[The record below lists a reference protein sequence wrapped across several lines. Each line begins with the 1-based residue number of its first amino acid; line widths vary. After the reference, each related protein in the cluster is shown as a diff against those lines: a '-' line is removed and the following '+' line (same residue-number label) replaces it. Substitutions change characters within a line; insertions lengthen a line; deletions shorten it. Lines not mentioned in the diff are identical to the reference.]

1 LKGLSVRPKAWW
13 FIITFF
19 TGFVLAMFA
28 NELALHR
35 REQELH
41 IRAPNLH
48 FLNGASLD
56 RLKNGAAVP
65 FDFHLSLAVDSSS
78 NLYDRA
84 VERFVISYD
93 LWEEKYSVT
102 KLWGSSSMRGSSR
115 RGMRERRSVSHL
127 SATAAESWCID
138 NIAVSTSGLDP
149 NRRMWV
155 RLEVRSS
162 DPRDMPP
169 IIGESGISI
178 SRLIELFSHPPRSG
192 QQRWTLQTGP
202 IRLADL
208 GSLVGSRT

>member
-1 LKGLSVRPKAWW
+1 MRPKALW

-19 TGFVLAMFA
+19 TGFLLAMFA

-35 REQELH
+35 RDQELH

-48 FLNGASLD
+48 FISGPSLD
-56 RLKNGAAVP
+56 RLKNGGAVP
-65 FDFHLSLAVDSSS
+65 FDFQLSVAVDSSS

-102 KLWGSSSMRGSSR
+102 KLWGSGSMRGNSR
-115 RGMRERRSVSHL
+115 RSIRERRSVSHL
-127 SATAAESWCID
+127 TAAAAENWCID
-138 NIAVSTSGLDP
+138 NIAVSTTGLDP
-149 NRRMWV
+149 NRRLWV

-162 DPRDMPP
+162 DPRDGPP
-169 IIGESGISI
+169 LIGESGISI

-192 QQRWTLQTGP
+192 QQRWTLETGP
-202 IRLADL
+202 VRLADL
-208 GSLVGSRT
+208 GNLVGSRT